1 MSSFGADDDGCSEIS
16 LVKWSIRFDPQN
28 EDGPSEIE
36 CSLNNIDRSGDYISP
51 GDISAKL
58 LRGILRKAG
67 LPRIRFHM
75 SSVPDKL
82 VLFQKHTQQV
92 LLSNAGNDIVRKS
105 LSQGLVGF
113 ELLDPLHLLPIPFIL
128 RIRCCEPRI
137 QNFLGNGFWCRS

>member
-36 CSLNNIDRSGDYISP
+36 CSLNNIDRSGDHIRP
-51 GDISAKL
+51 GDISAKMV
-58 LRGILRKAG
+58 RGILRKAG

-92 LLSNAGNDIVRKS
+92 LLSNAGNHIVRKS

-113 ELLDPLHLLPIPFIL
+113 DLLDPLHLLPIPFIL
-128 RIRCCEPRI
+128 TLSSREPHTHYFLRT
-137 QNFLGNGFWCRS
+137 NF